1 MTEIVV
7 EAVGVARS
15 FERGNR
21 TIEALA
27 PATCRVR
34 AGDRIALMGP
44 SGSGKSTLLHLMA
57 GLDQPSAGEIR
68 WPMLRGPDTL
78 RPGKVAVVFQSP
90 SLMPALSVVENV
102 ELPLILGDTP
112 GNTRGAAM
120 DTLTRVGLAEL
131 AKKLPEE
138 LSGGQAQRVAMARAM
153 AVRPQLFLADE
164 PTGQL
169 DQSTGKALIDCL
181 LEWLAGSRTALV
193 IATHDPAVA
202 ERMTDVW
209 RMDHGRLL
217 PPIVGGE
224 R

>member
-1 MTEIVV
+1 MTDIVV
-7 EAVGVARS
+7 ESIGVARS
-15 FERGNR
+15 FGRGEKM
-21 TIEALA
+21 IEALA

-44 SGSGKSTLLHLMA
+44 SGSGKSTLVHLMA

-68 WPMLRGPDTL
+68 WPMLHGADTL

-102 ELPLILGDTP
+102 ELPLILGSAS

-120 DTLTRVGLAEL
+120 NALTRIGLADL
-131 AKKLPEE
+131 AEKLPEE
-138 LSGGQAQRVAMARAM
+138 LSGGQGQRVAMARAM

-169 DQSTGKALIDCL
+169 DQSTGKALIDSL
-181 LEWLAGSRTALV
+181 LEWLAGSRAALV
-193 IATHDPAVA
+193 IATHDPTVA
-202 ERMTDVW
+202 ERMTEVW
-209 RMDHGRLL
+209 RMDHGHLL
-217 PPIVGGE
+217 SPIAGE
-224 R
+224 